1 MTDGRT
7 DVDSVGCSRSHVH
20 NGASHV
26 HRVRVRVRLGLG
38 LGFVD
43 IRVRVRV
50 RARVTVS
57 VRVRS
62 CGHYVDIV
70 AGNCGRLR
78 LQPTVTRQTD
88 RHRPTANTALTY
100 IHTNDL

>member
-1 MTDGRT
+1 MFSVGRFGLIRSNTAFRVVLEMTDGRT

-26 HRVRVRVRLGLG
+26 HRVRVRVMLGLG

-50 RARVTVS
+50 RARVRVS
-57 VRVRS
+57 VRVRFS
-62 CGHYVDIV
+62 GHYVDIV
-70 AGNCGRLR
+70 GANCGRL
-78 LQPTVTRQTD
+78 
-88 RHRPTANTALTY
+88 
-100 IHTNDL
+100 